1 MENIIT
7 NNASS
12 NIKCIRGLRNIIKS
26 SMHKEKD
33 NNYNIEINNNIDNIN
48 DTIYNYNINNYKNGA
63 NVTTP
68 DNNHNN
74 YYKKYSNIEEIEIKT
89 NYSKNS
95 LYYNVNTTPV
105 PINKQSKK
113 FNIGPVK
120 LNIKR
125 LILSNRNNNTLDY
138 TQYSNEDKFNN
149 TTESYRKKT
158 FSHSFRNVSKY
169 NFSDEKNN
177 SLSRES
183 KRNTIHIN
191 TPKITRYTRKILQ
204 NSDSKTKINMKIN
217 TNNINNV
224 NDNPINSQRFFIKKN
239 NINDNHLSGIN
250 NINEGMTNVT
260 NVTFD
265 TSVRNDLFNFTDIN
279 NQNNDKYINK
289 DIEKE
294 IKNKIKE
301 NNEIKENILLMMD
314 EINKIKE
321 RQEILINY
329 ENNNQINN
337 NERNIKI
344 SNIIKKTY
352 NFLNDFNRVINEQ
365 NQQIYQEIINNLNLF
380 FSN

>member
-1 MENIIT
+1 MENINT
-7 NNASS
+7 NNTSS

-26 SMHKEKD
+26 SIHKEKD

-63 NVTTP
+63 NITTP
-68 DNNHNN
+68 DNNHYN
-74 YYKKYSNIEEIEIKT
+74 YYKKNNNIEEIEIKT

-113 FNIGPVK
+113 FNIGAVK

-138 TQYSNEDKFNN
+138 THYSNEDKFNN
-149 TTESYRKKT
+149 TTESYRKKS

-177 SLSRES
+177 TISREN
-183 KRNTIHIN
+183 KRNFIHIN
-191 TPKITRYTRKILQ
+191 TPKISRYTRKILQ

-224 NDNPINSQRFFIKKN
+224 NDNPINRFFIKKN
-239 NINDNHLSGIN
+239 MNDNHLSGIN
-250 NINEGMTNVT
+250 NNNNEGMTNVT

-279 NQNNDKYINK
+279 NQNNDKSINK
-289 DIEKE
+289 DIENE
-294 IKNKIKE
+294 IKNKLKE

-337 NERNIKI
+337 NERNVKI

-352 NFLNDFNRVINEQ
+352 NFLNDFNKVINEQ
-365 NQQIYQEIINNLNLF
+365 NQQIYQEIINNLNMF